1 VYKVVNIPI
10 DQLAHEITSA
20 VREYTEDVSK
30 AIEKK
35 VDKVANEV
43 LRETKVLAPKRTGE
57 YANTFIKTKEGGYG
71 EHRRIIW
78 NKKHY
83 RRVHLLEFG
92 HAKVNGGRVPAYPHL
107 RPAYEKHAANLP
119 DEIKEI
125 IRNGG

>member
-1 VYKVVNIPI
+1 MANISI
-10 DQLAHEITSA
+10 DQLAQEITSA
-20 VREYTEDVSK
+20 VREYTENVEK
-30 AIEKK
+30 AVEKK
-35 VDKVANEV
+35 VDAVANQV
-43 LRETKVLAPKRTGE
+43 LKETKALAPKRTGE
-57 YANTFIKTKEGGYG
+57 YANTFVKTKEGGYG

>member
-1 VYKVVNIPI
+1 MANIPI

-43 LRETKVLAPKRTGE
+43 LRETKALAPKRTGE

>member
-1 VYKVVNIPI
+1 MANIPI

-20 VREYTEDVSK
+20 VREYTEDVAV
-30 AIEKK
+30 AIDKK
-35 VDKVANEV
+35 VDQVANKV
-43 LRETKVLAPKRTGE
+43 LKEAQALAPKRTGE
-57 YANTFIKTKEGGYG
+57 YAKTFVKTKEGGYG